1 MRYLIV
7 ITLVKIPNIFDRNF
21 KVFHFPADFLYS
33 MTLSATHLSRLAE
46 DLILYATKEFG
57 YINLSH
63 AFSTGSSLMPN
74 KRNPDSLELVR
85 ATTGLLHGNLS
96 GFITLLKGL
105 PSSYN
110 KDLQYDKKLLF
121 ESFNQLCLALDV
133 TYGVVKTMKVN
144 KERCHNSLSFDM
156 LATDV
161 AYYLV
166 SIFLN
171 NVFFLHK

>member
-1 MRYLIV
+1 MSKYNFCLIS
-7 ITLVKIPNIFDRNF
+7 
-21 KVFHFPADFLYS
+21 ADFLYFMS
-33 MTLSATHLSRLAE
+33 LSAVHLSRLAE

-57 YINLSH
+57 YISLSH

-85 ATTGLLHGNLS
+85 ATAGLLHGNLS
-96 GFITLLKGL
+96 GFLTLLKGL

-121 ESFNQLCLALDV
+121 DSYNQLCLALDV

-144 KERCHNSLSFDM
+144 KEKCHNALSYDM

-166 SIFLN
+166 SYYYIN
-171 NVFFLHK
+171 II

>member
-1 MRYLIV
+1 MSL
-7 ITLVKIPNIFDRNF
+7 N
-21 KVFHFPADFLYS
+21 AS
-33 MTLSATHLSRLAE
+33 HLSRLAE

-57 YINLSH
+57 YITLSH

-85 ATTGLLHGNLS
+85 ATAGLLQGNLS
-96 GFITLLKGL
+96 AFLTLLKGL

-121 ESFNQLCLALDV
+121 DSFNQLYLALDV
-133 TYGVVKTMKVN
+133 IYGVVKTMKVN
-144 KERCHNSLSFDM
+144 KEKCRNALSYDM

-166 SIFLN
+166 SNFPFKFTFSRKYL
-171 NVFFLHK
+171 FK

>member
-1 MRYLIV
+1 M
-7 ITLVKIPNIFDRNF
+7 
-21 KVFHFPADFLYS
+21 S
-33 MTLSATHLSRLAE
+33 LSAVHLSRLSE

-85 ATTGLLHGNLS
+85 ATAALLQGNLTA
-96 GFITLLKGL
+96 FLTLLKGL

-121 ESFNQLCLALDV
+121 DSFNQLCVALDV
-133 TYGVVKTMKVN
+133 SYGVVKTMKVD
-144 KERCHNSLSFDM
+144 KERCHNALSYDM

-166 SIFLN
+166 SFTIILIY
-171 NVFFLHK
+171 H